1 MIIGYDAKRAA
12 TNFTGLGNYSRYVI
26 DTMAQSCPQYYYH
39 LYIPDTCNEAAYNR
53 LLLRNNVLSILP
65 DTVVGASY
73 KSLWRS
79 WLIKE
84 QLVRDRV
91 NLFHGLSN
99 EIPVGLKN
107 THVASVVTIHD
118 LIFLRYPSFYKLID
132 RSIYNAKFAYACR
145 NADRIVAVSQC
156 TKRDIVEFYHIDPDK
171 IDVIYQGCDPIFAR
185 NVAESEM
192 LRVRM
197 AYELPDDFI
206 LNVGTIE
213 TRKNVLLAVK
223 ALPMIDEK
231 YHLVIVGRKTSYI
244 SEIYKFIKENRLGN
258 RVHFIHDMALS
269 DLPVIYRMSK
279 AFVFPSRYEGFGI
292 PIIEALTS
300 GVPVVAA
307 TGSCLEE
314 AGGPA
319 SLYVSPDDVEGMAK
333 ALQKIL
339 SDSSLRAEMINY
351 GREYVSR
358 FDSSLM
364 ASALL
369 ETYGRVME
377 MKKRR
382 KSNI

>member
-231 YHLVIVGRKTSYI
+231 YHLVIVGRKHLI
-244 SEIYKFIKENRLGN
+244 
-258 RVHFIHDMALS
+258 
-269 DLPVIYRMSK
+269 
-279 AFVFPSRYEGFGI
+279 
-292 PIIEALTS
+292 
-300 GVPVVAA
+300 
-307 TGSCLEE
+307 
-314 AGGPA
+314 
-319 SLYVSPDDVEGMAK
+319 
-333 ALQKIL
+333 
-339 SDSSLRAEMINY
+339 
-351 GREYVSR
+351 
-358 FDSSLM
+358 
-364 ASALL
+364 
-369 ETYGRVME
+369 
-377 MKKRR
+377 
-382 KSNI
+382 